1 MSSFVNGFNTDCPNS
16 AWGWLLEDYD
26 PYDSWGWAMLW
37 ASAVASEA
45 WRRGL
50 DTSELRYRPGV
61 FGPEPLADWQVGL
74 EELSDRV
81 IKSLVTMLANYLDS
95 IPEEEKY

>member
-1 MSSFVNGFNTDCPNS
+1 MSSFVAGCPNS

-26 PYDSWGWAMLW
+26 PFDSWGWAMFW
-37 ASAVASEA
+37 AFAVASEA

-50 DTSELRYRPGV
+50 DTSELGYSPGG
-61 FGPEPLADWQVGL
+61 FGPEPLEDWQAGL
-74 EELSDRV
+74 EGLSDRV
-81 IKSLVTMLANYLDS
+81 LESLVTRLADYLDS